1 MRAERISALLVED
14 NPADARLMRE
24 AVREAEATHINLT
37 HVDTLEKALGRLSG
51 EHFDVVMLDLT
62 LPDADGIDTLLR
74 VHNHAPSVPIV
85 VLTGL
90 DDEALA
96 VRAVREGAQD
106 YLVKGQVT
114 SQLLVRAMR
123 YATERKRAIEAL
135 QRSEEYFRSLIENA
149 LDIIAVLDTE
159 GTVRYGSPSIL
170 RVLGF
175 DPQALA
181 QHDLFSLI
189 HPEDRASV
197 QAILNEARDD
207 NRARSFEFR
216 IKHKN
221 GSWRVLEAIGRRF
234 SMDSTRPGYVLN
246 SRDITERKHAE
257 EALRQANE
265 TLRAVI
271 DTSPLAIYTL
281 DPSARVQTWNGAAER
296 IFGYPAVDV
305 IGRPLPI
312 IFPEDLPEFRDGL
325 DEIARGGIISG
336 LERRARRR
344 DGSAVEVSQ
353 WAAPLR
359 SGAGSFVGSVA
370 IVADDTDRK
379 RLEEQFRQAQKME
392 AVGRLAGGIA
402 HDFNNLLT
410 VITGYCQMLLDRLE
424 PVDPTFEDMQQVLKA
439 ADRATTLTKQLLA
452 FSRKQIVQ
460 PKVVDTA
467 NLIHEMDHILKRLVG
482 EDIELHL
489 SVPHDIGK
497 VRVDPGQIEQVIV
510 NLAVNARD
518 AMPKGGRLTIETQ
531 NVEVDE
537 KIVARHLSMEPGP
550 YVLLAISDTGVGI
563 PPEMLVHLF
572 EPFFTTKEKGR
583 GTGLGLSTSYG
594 IVKQNRGEIVVYSE
608 PGVGTTFKIYLPRVD
623 APVEVEYVPAV
634 ETRRVR
640 GTETILI
647 VEDEEGVRKVLV
659 EMLTHQGYRV
669 LVAGGGPEALELFHQ
684 HCGPLDL
691 LITDV
696 IMPKMSGRELAD
708 QLRQPR
714 PDLKVLFVSGYT
726 DSAIVN
732 HGILEPGTVFLQ
744 KPFSPEQLTS
754 KVRDILESAE
764 ISPNGEAESPTN

>member
-14 NPADARLMRE
+14 NLADARLMRE

-51 EHFDVVMLDLT
+51 EHFDVVMLDLS

-74 VHNHAPSVPIV
+74 MHTHAPSVPIV

-149 LDIIAVLDTE
+149 LDIIAVLDPE
-159 GTVRYGSPSIL
+159 GTVRYGSPSIQ

-175 DPQALA
+175 DPQDLA
-181 QHDLFSLI
+181 QNDLFSLI
-189 HPEDRASV
+189 HPEDRVAV
-197 QAILNEARDD
+197 HAILAEARND

-221 GSWRVLEAIGRRF
+221 GTWRVLEAIGRRF
-234 SMDSTRPGYVLN
+234 SMDSTHPGFVLN

-271 DTSPLAIYTL
+271 ETSPLAIYTL
-281 DPSARVQTWNGAAER
+281 DLASRVQTWNTAGER
-296 IFGYPAVDV
+296 IFGYSALQVV
-305 IGRPLPI
+305 GLPLPI
-312 IFPEDLPEFRDGL
+312 IFAEDQPVYRERLTKMAQG
-325 DEIARGGIISG
+325 EIVAGIEG
-336 LERRARRR
+336 RMRRR
-344 DGSAVEVSQ
+344 DGSAVDVSV
-353 WAAPLR
+353 WMAPLR
-359 SGAGSFVGSVA
+359 DGSGDVVGYVA
-370 IVADDTDRK
+370 IVADNTDRK

-410 VITGYCQMLLDRLE
+410 VITGYCQMLFDRLE
-424 PVDPTFEDMQQVLKA
+424 PVDPTYEDMQQVLKA

-460 PKVVDTA
+460 PKVVDMRS
-467 NLIHEMDHILKRLVG
+467 LIHDMDHILKRLVG
-482 EDIELHL
+482 EDIELYISSPGNL
-489 SVPHDIGK
+489 GQ

-518 AMPKGGRLTIETQ
+518 AMPRGGRLTIEMQ
-531 NVEVDE
+531 NLEVDDR
-537 KIVARHLSMEPGP
+537 VLARHLSMEAGP
-550 YVLLAISDTGVGI
+550 YVLLAITDTGIGI
-563 PPEMLVHLF
+563 PPETQVHLF

-608 PGVGTTFKIYLPRVD
+608 LGIGTTFKIYLPRVD
-623 APVEVEYVPAV
+623 EPVDVEYVPPSRTADGRHRDHPDCRGRG
-634 ETRRVR
+634 RRAQGSGGDADAPGLQRPGRRRR
-640 GTETILI
+640 GGGARI
-647 VEDEEGVRKVLV
+647 VPPAHRAPRPADYRRDHAEDERPRTGRP
-659 EMLTHQGYRV
+659 
-669 LVAGGGPEALELFHQ
+669 PEAPPARPQGSLRIRLHRLR
-684 HCGPLDL
+684 H
-691 LITDV
+691 
-696 IMPKMSGRELAD
+696 RE
-708 QLRQPR
+708 PR
-714 PDLKVLFVSGYT
+714 HPGAGHRFPAE
-726 DSAIVN
+726 AI
-732 HGILEPGTVFLQ
+732 H
-744 KPFSPEQLTS
+744 
-754 KVRDILESAE
+754 A
-764 ISPNGEAESPTN
+764 